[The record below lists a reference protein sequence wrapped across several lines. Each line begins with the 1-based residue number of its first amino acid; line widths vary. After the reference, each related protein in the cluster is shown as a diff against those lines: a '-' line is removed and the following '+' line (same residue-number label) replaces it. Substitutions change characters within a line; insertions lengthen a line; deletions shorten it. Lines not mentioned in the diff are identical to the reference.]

1 MDYVSNEHPTG
12 GFFGGGY
19 ESAFQAIR
27 LDSDKNQA
35 TGSDL
40 GIITNLQVSRTG
52 GDFQKNDL
60 EKSKILAERFLLQE
74 IACSILFERTTYEK
88 DGDEYS
94 KYVWRVNNCLKL
106 RVDASK
112 PVTVRYNEFRKKAH
126 YDNLQRCARVWTCP
140 FCALKISEERRKE
153 IKTAM
158 DNARA
163 KGWFVYL
170 FTFTNRHHCG
180 DDLEVLVEG
189 QKGALVDFWQKS
201 KVKKMMKD
209 LGYVGRITATEVTWS
224 PVNGWHP
231 HYHMLVFFDHEI
243 NTQGLQSFLSYDWQK
258 SCGRVGLKL
267 PSLERGVKVDKGDK
281 ADEYVAKWG
290 LEHEMTKGH
299 IKKGREDGLTP
310 FDLLRQSVEHPK
322 YRALFRQYA
331 VCFQEINQLR
341 WSKGLKALLGVANRT
356 DEELAQET
364 EKESIQID
372 EVATQIWRLVVRYK
386 IRFEYLQAVEL
397 DYLEGGIFN
406 RVNNLVLGY
415 AEIEQK
421 RLNALDSG

>member
-1 MDYVSNEHPTG
+1 MDFYPYEYPKG
-12 GFFGGGY
+12 EFFGGGY
-19 ESAFQAIR
+19 DGGVHADG
-27 LDSDKNQA
+27 LDSDKNSA
-35 TGSDL
+35 TGSPL
-40 GIITNLQVSRTG
+40 GIITNLQVSRSG
-52 GDFQKNDL
+52 GGFQLNDL
-60 EKSKILAERFLLQE
+60 EKAKILAERFLLQE
-74 IACSILFERTTYEK
+74 IACSILFERTTYQK
-88 DGDEYS
+88 DGTEYT
-94 KYVWRVNNCLKL
+94 KHVWRVNNCLKL

-180 DDLEVLVEG
+180 DDLETLLGG
-189 QKGALVDFWQKS
+189 QKKALVNFWQKS
-201 KVKKMMKD
+201 SVKKMLKN
-209 LGYVGRITATEVTWS
+209 LGYIGRITATEVTWWE
-224 PVNGWHP
+224 VNGWHP

-243 NTQGLQSFLSYDWQK
+243 NPQGLQSFLSYEWQK

-299 IKKGREDGLTP
+299 IKKGRQDGLTP
-310 FDLLRQSVEHPK
+310 FDLLRQCEQHPE

-331 VCFQEINQLR
+331 ICFQDINQLR
-341 WSKGLKALLGVANRT
+341 WSKGLKALLGVIERT
-356 DEELAQET
+356 DDELAQET
-364 EKESIQID
+364 EKESIQIK

-397 DYLEGGIFN
+397 DYLEGGVNN
-406 RVNNLVLGY
+406 RVYGLVMFYGGV
-415 AEIEQK
+415 EQE
-421 RLNALDSG
+421 RLNALDSS

>member
-1 MDYVSNEHPTG
+1 MHSYPNEYPKG
-12 GFFGGGY
+12 EFFGGGY
-19 ESAFQAIR
+19 DGTFTSDG
-27 LDSDKNQA
+27 LDSAKNSA
-35 TGSDL
+35 TGSPL
-40 GIITNLQVSRTG
+40 GIITNLQVSLDTQG
-52 GDFQKNDL
+52 FQRNDL
-60 EKSKILAERFLLQE
+60 EKAKILAERFLLQE
-74 IACSILFERTTYEK
+74 IACSILSERTKYKKE
-88 DGDEYS
+88 GVEYS

-112 PVTVRYNEFRKKAH
+112 PVTVRYNEFRQKAH

-180 DDLEVLVEG
+180 DDLETLLGG
-189 QKGALVDFWQKS
+189 QKKALVNFWQKS
-201 KVKKMMKD
+201 SVKKMIKN
-209 LGYVGRITATEVTWS
+209 LGYIGRITATEVTWS
-224 PVNGWHP
+224 EVNGWHP

-243 NTQGLQSFLSYDWQK
+243 NPQGLQSFLSYEWQK

-281 ADEYVAKWG
+281 ADEYVSKWG

-299 IKKGREDGLTP
+299 IKKGRQDGLTP
-310 FDLLRQSVEHPK
+310 FDLLRQCENQQEYK
-322 YRALFRQYA
+322 ALFRQYA
-331 VCFQEINQLR
+331 ICFQDINQLR
-341 WSKGLKALLGVANRT
+341 WSKGLKALLGVTERT

-364 EKESIQID
+364 EKESIQIK

-397 DYLEGGIFN
+397 DYLEDVANN
-406 RVNNLVLGY
+406 RVYDLVMYYG
-415 AEIEQK
+415 AIEQA
-421 RLNALDSG
+421 RLNALDTS